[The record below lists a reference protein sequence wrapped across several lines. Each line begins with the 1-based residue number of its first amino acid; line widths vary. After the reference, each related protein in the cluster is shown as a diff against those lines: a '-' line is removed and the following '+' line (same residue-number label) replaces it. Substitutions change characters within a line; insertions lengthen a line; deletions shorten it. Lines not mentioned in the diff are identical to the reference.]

1 MDKARAVSRRRRI
14 RPGRLPGP
22 RLRWCHIASGGA
34 KLLRVVPSCCRW
46 ATSLW
51 GGAYR
56 FRRAETASGRAEV
69 SGCLS
74 LPRRSPWLPSAG
86 VIPADGSAFAPR
98 TSGWR
103 KPLCLVLDL
112 HSNLGQR
119 LSVLPA
125 VVSTEKQLP
134 GTGEHNAY
142 VRLGATPV
150 ANISGGQRLAWR

>member
-1 MDKARAVSRRRRI
+1 MDKARAVSRRRWI

-34 KLLRVVPSCCRW
+34 KLLQVGHIAFGW
-46 ATSLW
+46 AISLQE
-51 GGAYR
+51 GQ
-56 FRRAETASGRAEV
+56 TASGRAGV

-74 LPRRSPWLPSAG
+74 LPHRSPWLPSAG

-112 HSNLGQR
+112 HSHLGQR

-150 ANISGGQRLAWR
+150 ANISGG